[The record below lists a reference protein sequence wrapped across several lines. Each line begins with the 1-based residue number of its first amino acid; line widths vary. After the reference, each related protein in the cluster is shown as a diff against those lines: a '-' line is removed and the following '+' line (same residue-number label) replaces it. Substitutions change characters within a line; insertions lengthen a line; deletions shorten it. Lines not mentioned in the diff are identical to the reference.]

1 MQKGRKVAAVPPQ
14 PGGSVA
20 GEEPNYESDGDL
32 GGGVDE
38 LQTQG
43 AESQQSKNQEAH
55 YGKAGKIA
63 DPGFSAAYKTVWHL
77 KKQKVSKSKVSF

>member
-1 MQKGRKVAAVPPQ
+1 MQKRRKVAAVPPQ

-20 GEEPNYESDGDL
+20 GEQPNYESDGDL

-55 YGKAGKIA
+55 YG
-63 DPGFSAAYKTVWHL
+63 
-77 KKQKVSKSKVSF
+77 